1 MSATCGLLKPEEGR
15 WGPCG
20 SRTSAE
26 AKAAVDVRGRGC
38 AALTDAHGLGGL
50 LQSHQQGVPELAH
63 ELQVVLHGVAQV
75 HKVVQVHRVTLGTE
89 EADLQLLGLP
99 WGQGSGGQRGT
110 FRSTPR
116 LRPRP
121 RPRSLTGTQRDPHPL
136 RCQLRGP
143 LATATPGALAER
155 LVLQHLL
162 LAAGLFQ
169 LPWGATP
176 SQQLLP
182 RGAAPLFRLP

>member
-1 MSATCGLLKPEEGR
+1 MCPGGWQRLRQRFKFEAEAGR
-15 WGPCG
+15 WW
-20 SRTSAE
+20 
-26 AKAAVDVRGRGC
+26 GC
-38 AALTDAHGLGGL
+38 AALTDAHGLGDL
-50 LQSHQQGVPELAH
+50 LQSHKQGVPELAH

-75 HKVVQVHRVTLGTE
+75 HKVVQVHRVPLGTE

-116 LRPRP
+116 LLPLHCP
-121 RPRSLTGTQRDPHPL
+121 SSLTRTQRDPHPL
-136 RCQLRGP
+136 RCQLSGP
-143 LATATPGALAER
+143 LTAPGALAER

-162 LAAGLFQ
+162 LAVGLFQ

-176 SQQLLP
+176 SQQLLT
-182 RGAAPLFRLP
+182 RGAAALLRLP